1 MPQFDLDKKAQGIR
15 NLGLEND
22 GEARQLARYIKEIGE
37 RYVDNLEV
45 KLIYRNDRFLRGG
58 DHTSFVNQ
66 GFSAV
71 RLTEFN
77 ENYDHQHQDIR
88 KENGKQFGDLP
99 EFMDFEYFKKNVG
112 VNVSVLANLAKSP
125 SKPRKCENGCKRID
139 QFHDHSLGKTKK
151 RRSCRLLCSHA

>member
-1 MPQFDLDKKAQGIR
+1 LIWTKKAQGIR

-125 SKPRKCENGCKRID
+125 SKPENVKMDVKELTNFTTI
-139 QFHDHSLGKTKK
+139 HWEKPKK
-151 RRSCRLLCSHA
+151 WRSCRLLRSYA